1 MTNQTNKNQTEKENK
16 MKKLIE
22 EVSGEGLES
31 LLGESVTLWC
41 ECYIY
46 SGKLIGVNT
55 HDVLLDDAAVVYET
69 GSFNEAGFKDAQK
82 LPSQWYVRTGK
93 IESYGLM
100 K

>member
-1 MTNQTNKNQTEKENK
+1 

-31 LLGESVTLWC
+31 LLGEQVTLWC

-55 HDVLLDDAAVVYET
+55 DDVLLDDASIVYET
-69 GSFNEAGFKDAQK
+69 GGLDKAGFKDAQK
-82 LPSQWYVRTGK
+82 LPNQWYIRTSK
-93 IESYGLM
+93 IESYGVM